1 MIVSQYVGSKAGGSD
16 TSGDSTRAR
25 SSTMESLTLDER
37 LEIIFNTSANLLREI
52 LFDFSH
58 YLSKVLVGSRNQD
71 LISEGLGSL
80 KSEESTV
87 ELVMLLCSQ
96 EWQNSLQ
103 RMAGT
108 AFMDLVN
115 EGRLLS
121 HATRERIVITGSEA
135 RDIMGERDNV
145 ESFKHAQFETICT
158 KSVIN
163 CIEQYRTYDHFFKAK
178 KKRNNASAT
187 QSLEKIFDVLTSEFG
202 AWSLPDVDGKLQ
214 TFHNKLDRWE
224 DMHRRRYRMVKNLFG
239 TSHPEATLR
248 PGSAEG

>member
-1 MIVSQYVGSKAGGSD
+1 
-16 TSGDSTRAR
+16 
-25 SSTMESLTLDER
+25 MESLTLDER
-37 LEIIFNTSANLLREI
+37 IEIIFNTSANLLREI

-80 KSEESTV
+80 KSEDSTV

-121 HATRERIVITGSEA
+121 HSTRERIVITGSEA

-158 KSVIN
+158 KSIIN

-202 AWSLPDVDGKLQ
+202 AWSLPEVDGDHQQLQ
-214 TFHNKLDRWE
+214 TFHKLDRWE
-224 DMHRRRYRMVKNLFG
+224 DIHRRRCRLVKNLFG

-248 PGSAEG
+248 PGSAEGNIS